1 MGIVYYI
8 VIKVFN
14 YQKIKNKKFLEEKW
28 VNYINSVST
37 FPFFL
42 FWCLDSQLYFY
53 SIKCLEFFIF
63 SILSRLFFFYFD
75 V

>member
-1 MGIVYYI
+1 MGTVYYI

-37 FPFFL
+37 FPFF
-42 FWCLDSQLYFY
+42 FYFGV
-53 SIKCLEFFIF
+53 STLNFIF
-63 SILSRLFFFYFD
+63 IQSS